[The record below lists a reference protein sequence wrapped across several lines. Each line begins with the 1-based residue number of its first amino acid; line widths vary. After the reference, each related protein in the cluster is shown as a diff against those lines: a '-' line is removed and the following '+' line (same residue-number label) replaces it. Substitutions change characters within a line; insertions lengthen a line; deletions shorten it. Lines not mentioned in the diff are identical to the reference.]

1 MNFKILKEKI
11 FNFNNLTVDETSFIF
26 DLIMTGKISEIE
38 ISAILIALKL
48 KSETKEEILG
58 ASLCMRE
65 KSIKII
71 KICQFQTIIV
81 KEGCGYLQV

>member
-11 FNFNNLTVDETSFIF
+11 FNLKNLTTDETSFIF

-38 ISAILIALKL
+38 MSAILISLKI

-58 ASLCMRE
+58 ATLCMRIF
-65 KSIKII
+65 KD
-71 KICQFQTIIV
+71 
-81 KEGCGYLQV
+81 